1 METLWLDN
9 LFNIIEAIGIVAGII
24 LTGLIGYF
32 FGCFVFEKFYDT
44 NEDDDEEI

>member
-9 LFNIIEAIGIVAGII
+9 LFNIIEFVGLIAGII

-32 FGCFVFEKFYDT
+32 IGCFVIEKFYDT
-44 NEDDDEEI
+44 DEDDDDV